1 MNHQIKSKERVA
13 AHGEVFT
20 SEREVNA
27 MLNLV
32 KQETERNDS
41 HFLEPAWGD
50 ILRQLLFYFVFSPP
64 VSFQEA
70 YNPQICFS
78 NIMFT
83 KHNNIENFQH
93 NIGIMLQKHYVCR
106 A

>member
-1 MNHQIKSKERVA
+1 MLYN
-13 AHGEVFT
+13 
-20 SEREVNA
+20 NA
-27 MLNLV
+27 
-32 KQETERNDS
+32 KY
-41 HFLEPAWGD
+41 W
-50 ILRQLLFYFVFSPP
+50 
-64 VSFQEA
+64 SFA
-70 YNPQICFS
+70 RHLPQNKICFR